1 MTEHWTDRLSEYVD
15 EDESFDAASR
25 AAIAAHLAACSE
37 CAAIADDL
45 VEIKTRSQALD
56 DRPPQADL
64 WTGIAA
70 RIGVERPDTGS
81 AVVADTGAARAPR
94 RYSLSLA
101 QIAAAAALLVAVSG
115 GTAWMLRGRT
125 AAPVETARLDGPR
138 DEGGAVPV
146 ANFADAQYDA
156 AVADLQN
163 ALEAGRGRLDRET
176 IAILE
181 RNLAVID
188 GAIEQARAA
197 LESDPSNV
205 YLNSH
210 LADARRRKLALLRRV
225 AALADPAS

>member
-1 MTEHWTDRLSEYVD
+1 MTEHWTDRLSDYVD
-15 EDESFDAASR
+15 EDESLDAASR
-25 AAIAAHLAACSE
+25 AAMTAHLAACPE
-37 CAAIADDL
+37 CAAVAADL
-45 VEIKTRSQALD
+45 LEIKARAQALE
-56 DRPPQADL
+56 DRPPEADL

-70 RIGVERPDTGS
+70 RIGAGRPDERS
-81 AVVADTGAARAPR
+81 AADAARSPR
-94 RYSLSLA
+94 RYSFSLA

-115 GTAWMLRGRT
+115 GAAWMLRGRT
-125 AAPVETARLDGPR
+125 AAPVETARLEEPR
-138 DEGGAVPV
+138 PGVAAVPV

-156 AVADLQN
+156 AVADLQS

-188 GAIEQARAA
+188 AAIEQARAA
-197 LESDPSNV
+197 LESDPSNG

-210 LADARRRKLALLRRV
+210 LADARRRKLALLRRA